1 MSAVAGNGE
10 RPLLEIEGLR
20 KHYPLRGGILGRK
33 VAEVRAVDGVSLT
46 VRRGE
51 TLGLVGESGC
61 GKSTLGRTVMRLEK
75 PTDGR
80 ILFEGRDLAHAKGAE
95 LFRLRREL
103 QMIFQDPYS
112 SLNPRMTVGEIVRE
126 PLVVHRI
133 GTRAEQ
139 VERVRALLETVGIG
153 SEALDRYPHEFSGG
167 QRQRI
172 GIARAL
178 ALDPKLVIADEPV
191 SALDVSVQSQVLN
204 LMIGLQKQRGLTYVF
219 ISHDLSVVEH
229 VSDTVAIMYL
239 GRIVERGPTDRIF
252 RRPGMPYTRALL
264 DAIPVPDPRRRKRAA
279 PVQGESPSA
288 VAPPP
293 GCPFHPR
300 CPFAVSRCREVVPE
314 LEPFG
319 GPDHLVACIRK
330 EEIADE
336 LARPLVAAEPSRPA
350 ESSGAS
356 GGSGAGT
363 ERTPLLP
370 AACV

>member
-1 MSAVAGNGE
+1 MSGNGAT
-10 RPLLEIEGLR
+10 PLLEVEGL
-20 KHYPLRGGILGRK
+20 KKYYPLRGGVLGGK
-33 VAEVRAVDGVSLT
+33 IGDVRAVDGVSFT
-46 VRRGE
+46 VRKGE

-61 GKSTLGRTVMRLEK
+61 GKSTLGRTVLRLED
-75 PTDGR
+75 PTAGR
-80 ILFEGRDLAHAKGAE
+80 ILFDGTDLAHASGPE

-103 QMIFQDPYS
+103 QIIFQDPYS

-126 PLVVHRI
+126 PLLVHRI

-139 VERVRALLETVGIG
+139 VEKVRGLLETVGMT
-153 SEALDRYPHEFSGG
+153 SETLERYPHEFSGG

-204 LMIGLQKQRGLTYVF
+204 LMVQLQRERGLTYVF

-239 GRIVERGPTDRIF
+239 GRIVEQGPVQKIF
-252 RRPGMPYTRALL
+252 ERPAHPYTRALL
-264 DAIPVPDPRRRKRAA
+264 EAVPAPDPRRRKRVV

-288 VAPPP
+288 VSPPP

-300 CPFAVSRCREVVPE
+300 CPFAITACREGVPP
-314 LEPFG
+314 LEPLAADQTS
-319 GPDHLVACIRK
+319 PHLAACIRK
-330 EEIADE
+330 NDI
-336 LARPLVAAEPSRPA
+336 
-350 ESSGAS
+350 
-356 GGSGAGT
+356 
-363 ERTPLLP
+363 
-370 AACV
+370 